1 MPRFN
6 TESNEYRVTF
16 NELNVQSVPDIL
28 KTLQHLFDSV
38 LTDVT
43 KGMLEENLVQVT
55 LECPD
60 LDFPIR
66 LPFMQMN
73 QLISE
78 LLLTEI
84 ERVLQSN
91 KWFVLDH
98 CVQLNIIHVSL
109 PKGGT
114 GKRCDYVDTER
125 FLKDKRCIIQIQNKD
140 DMCCARAIVTA
151 KAKIDG
157 HEQWNSIQRGPRIQ
171 EELALELH
179 ANAGIPLHQCG
190 IEDVKTFQRFLVGY
204 QIHVISREH
213 FNGIVYHG
221 PTTDKKIY
229 LYYHDN
235 HYDVITIMTAFLS
248 RNYFCTNCYKGY
260 NTKEEHACNNVCHNC

>member
-1 MPRFN
+1 MCHL
-6 TESNEYRVTF
+6 
-16 NELNVQSVPDIL
+16 ELNVQSVPDIL

-66 LPFMQMN
+66 LPFMQRN

-91 KWFVLDH
+91 KRFVLDH

-114 GKRCDYVDTER
+114 GNRCDYVDTER

-140 DMCCARAIVTA
+140 DMCCARAIVRPKLRST
-151 KAKIDG
+151 DM
-157 HEQWNSIQRGPRIQ
+157 S
-171 EELALELH
+171 
-179 ANAGIPLHQCG
+179 
-190 IEDVKTFQRFLVGY
+190 
-204 QIHVISREH
+204 
-213 FNGIVYHG
+213 NGILFKEVLVS
-221 PTTDKKIY
+221 KK
-229 LYYHDN
+229 
-235 HYDVITIMTAFLS
+235 S
-248 RNYFCTNCYKGY
+248 WRWNYTPMREYPYINAESKM
-260 NTKEEHACNNVCHNC
+260 